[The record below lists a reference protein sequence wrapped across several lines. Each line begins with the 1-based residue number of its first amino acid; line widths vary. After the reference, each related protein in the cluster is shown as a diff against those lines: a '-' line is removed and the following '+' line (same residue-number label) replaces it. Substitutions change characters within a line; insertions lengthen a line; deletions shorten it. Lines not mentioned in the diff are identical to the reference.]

1 MVFISREFAIF
12 FAIAAVVYFLLP
24 KHLRWMWL
32 LAASVYFYGAA
43 EPIFVA
49 QIIAAA
55 IATYYCGLR
64 IQNAPDPSRKRL
76 LLTIGICLLVAN
88 LAVFKYTGFLN
99 ETLRGI
105 FAFLGLSYPV
115 PSISI
120 LLPIGISFY
129 TFLLIGYLVDVFR
142 GTQAE
147 RHLGIFSLYVL
158 FFPKLIAGPIERTK
172 NLLQQLHAPPDF
184 KYEQAVYGL
193 QLILWGVFKKA
204 VVADRIAPHVDAI
217 YNAPHAADGVALT
230 LATFM
235 YAFQLYCDFSGYTD
249 IALGTAAFLGF
260 NLVRNFDR
268 PYMAT
273 SIQDFWKRWHISLTS
288 WLTDYIYTPLTRQR
302 RFKIKFYTMMLVG
315 LFVTFVVSG
324 IWHGAQWTFVIW
336 GMLHGGYIVTSL
348 LLQKQRNNFVRSIG
362 LAKYPAAHRA
372 VKIATTFL
380 LVCFAYIWFRAN
392 SVADAFHITTH
403 LHTGWTAPVEG
414 VKDLVGPDQPG
425 FLVALI
431 GIAIVMAADILL
443 GQKDRIQALLADRSW
458 LRWGLYYAGATSIMV
473 LGALHAEQPFLYFR
487 F

>member
-1 MVFISREFAIF
+1 MAFISREFAIF
-12 FAIAAVVYFLLP
+12 FTIVAAVHFLLP
-24 KHLRWMWL
+24 KQVRWMWL

-43 EPIFVA
+43 EPIFVV
-49 QIIAAA
+49 QIVAAA
-55 IATYYCGLR
+55 VATYYLGLQ
-64 IQNAPDPSRKRL
+64 IQSAADQTRKRS
-76 LLTIGICLLVAN
+76 LLTIGVCLLVAN

-99 ETLRGI
+99 ESFRGA
-105 FAFLGLSYPV
+105 FEFLGLSYPV

-184 KYEQAVYGL
+184 KYEQAVFGL

-204 VVADRIAPHVDAI
+204 VVADRIAPHVDAV
-217 YNAPHAADGVALT
+217 YNAPHAVDGVTLT

-288 WLTDYIYTPLTRQR
+288 WLTDYVYTPLTRQR
-302 RFKIKFYTMMLVG
+302 RFKIKFYTMMLAG

-324 IWHGAQWTFVIW
+324 SWHGAQWTFVIW
-336 GMLHGGYIVTSL
+336 GVLHGTYIVTSL

-362 LAKYPAAHRA
+362 LTKYPAVHRA

-392 SVADAFHITTH
+392 SVADALYITTH
-403 LHTGWTAPVEG
+403 LHTGWTAPVGG
-414 VKDLVGPDQPG
+414 VKELVGADQPN
-425 FLVALI
+425 FLLALL
-431 GIAIVMAADILL
+431 GIAVVVVADILL
-443 GQKDRIQALLADRSW
+443 GQKDKVRALVDRAW
-458 LRWGLYYAGATSIMV
+458 LRWGLYYAGATSILV
-473 LGALHAEQPFLYFR
+473 LGVLHAQQQFLYFR

>member
-1 MVFISREFAIF
+1 MAFISREFAIF
-12 FAIAAVVYFLLP
+12 FTIVAVAYFLLP
-24 KHLRWMWL
+24 QRLRWMWL

-43 EPIFVA
+43 EPIFVV

-55 IATYYCGLR
+55 VATYYFGLQ
-64 IQNAPDPSRKRL
+64 IQNAPDQARKRS
-76 LLTIGICLLVAN
+76 LLTIGVCLLVAN

-99 ETLRGI
+99 ESLRGA
-105 FAFLGLSYPV
+105 FGFLGLSYPV

-184 KYEQAVYGL
+184 RYEQAVFGL

-217 YNAPHAADGVALT
+217 YNAPHAADGVTLT

-249 IALGTAAFLGF
+249 IALGTAALLGF
-260 NLVRNFDR
+260 SLVRNFDR

-288 WLTDYIYTPLTRQR
+288 WLTDYVYTPLTRQR
-302 RFKIKFYTMMLVG
+302 RFKIKFYTMMLAG

-336 GMLHGGYIVTSL
+336 GILHGTYIVTGL

-362 LAKYPAAHRA
+362 LTKYPKVHRA

-380 LVCFAYIWFRAN
+380 LVCFAYIWFRAD
-392 SVADAFHITTH
+392 SVADALYITTH
-403 LHTGWTAPVEG
+403 LHTGWTSPIGGIKE
-414 VKDLVGPDQPG
+414 LVGTDQPN
-425 FLVALI
+425 FLLALL
-431 GIAIVMAADILL
+431 GIAVVIVAEILL
-443 GQKDRIQALLADRSW
+443 GQKDKLRALLDRAW
-458 LRWGLYYAGATSIMV
+458 IRWGLYYAGATSIMV
-473 LGALHAEQPFLYFR
+473 LGVLHTQQQFLYFR

>member
-1 MVFISREFAIF
+1 MAFISREFAIF
-12 FAIAAVVYFLLP
+12 FTIVAVVYFLLP
-24 KHLRWMWL
+24 KRGRWVWL
-32 LAASVYFYGAA
+32 LASSIYFYGAA
-43 EPIFVA
+43 EPAFVA
-49 QIIAAA
+49 QILAAA
-55 IATYYCGLR
+55 FVTYYLGLK
-64 IQNAPDPSRKRL
+64 IQSASDQARKRSF
-76 LLTIGICLLVAN
+76 LTLGICLLVAN

-99 ETLRGI
+99 ESFRSL
-105 FAFLGLSYPV
+105 FAALGLSYPI
-115 PSISI
+115 PTISI

-172 NLLQQLHAPPDF
+172 NLLQQLHTPPDF
-184 KYEQAVYGL
+184 MYGQAVFGL

-217 YNAPHAADGVALT
+217 YNAPHAVEGVALT
-230 LATFM
+230 FATFL

-268 PYMAT
+268 PYVAI

-336 GMLHGGYIVTSL
+336 GMLHGIYLVTSV
-348 LLQKQRNNFVRSIG
+348 LLQKQRVAFVRAIG
-362 LAKYPAAHRA
+362 LAKRPAVHRA

-392 SVADAFHITTH
+392 SVADALHISTH
-403 LHTGWTAPVEG
+403 LHTGWMTPIEG
-414 VKDLVGPDQPG
+414 LKQLVGPDQPN
-425 FLVALI
+425 FLLALLGI
-431 GIAIVMAADILL
+431 GVVIAADALL
-443 GQKDRIQALLADRSW
+443 GQKDRLSTLLVNRSW
-458 LRWGLYYAGATSIMV
+458 LRWGLYYAGATSILLLGV
-473 LGALHAEQPFLYFR
+473 LHTQQQFLYFR

>member
-1 MVFISREFAIF
+1 MAFISREFAIF
-12 FAIAAVVYFLLP
+12 FTIVAVVYFLLP
-24 KHLRWMWL
+24 NRVRWIWL
-32 LAASVYFYGAA
+32 LASSIYFYGAA
-43 EPIFVA
+43 EPVFVA

-55 IATYYCGLR
+55 FVTYYLGLR
-64 IQNAPDPSRKRL
+64 IQSAPDQAAKRS
-76 LLTIGICLLVAN
+76 LLTLGICLLVAN

-99 ETLRGI
+99 ETFRDLFGY
-105 FAFLGLSYPV
+105 LGLSYPI
-115 PSISI
+115 PTISI

-184 KYEQAVYGL
+184 KYEQAVFGL

-204 VVADRIAPHVDAI
+204 VIADRIAPHVDAI
-217 YNAPHAADGVALT
+217 YNAPHAVDGVALT
-230 LATFM
+230 FATFM

-268 PYMAT
+268 PYMAI

-288 WLTDYIYTPLTRQR
+288 WLTDYVYTPLTRQR
-302 RFKIKFYTMMLVG
+302 RFKVKFYTMMLAG

-336 GMLHGGYIVTSL
+336 GILHGAYIVTSL
-348 LLQKQRNNFVRSIG
+348 LFQKQRNSFVRAIG
-362 LAKYPAAHRA
+362 LAKYPAVHRA

-392 SVADAFHITTH
+392 SVADAFYISTH
-403 LHTGWTAPVEG
+403 LHTGWLSPIEG
-414 VKDLVGPDQPG
+414 FKELVGPHQQN
-425 FLVALI
+425 FLLAIL
-431 GIAIVMAADILL
+431 GIAVVIAADALQ
-443 GQKDRIQALLADRSW
+443 GQKNRLSTLLVNRSW
-458 LRWGLYYAGATSIMV
+458 LRWGLYYAGATSILLLGV
-473 LGALHAEQPFLYFR
+473 LHTQQQFLYFR

>member
-1 MVFISREFAIF
+1 MAFISREFAIF
-12 FAIAAVVYFLLP
+12 FTIIATVYIFLP
-24 KHLRWMWL
+24 KHVRWIWL
-32 LAASVYFYGAA
+32 LAASVYFYGAV
-43 EPIFVA
+43 EPLFVA

-55 IATYYCGLR
+55 AVTYYFGLQ
-64 IQNAPDPSRKRL
+64 IQQSSDPARKRL
-76 LLTIGICLLVAN
+76 HLTIGVCLLVGN

-99 ETLRGI
+99 ESLRGI
-105 FAFLGLSYPV
+105 FGWFGLGYPV
-115 PSISI
+115 PTISI

-147 RHLGIFSLYVL
+147 RHFGIFSLYVL

-172 NLLQQLHAPPDF
+172 NLLPQLHAPPDF

-193 QLILWGVFKKA
+193 QLILWGVFMKA
-204 VVADRIAPHVDAI
+204 VVADRIAPHVNDV
-217 YNAPHAADGVALT
+217 YDAPHAMDGVTLT
-230 LATFM
+230 FATFL
-235 YAFQLYCDFSGYTD
+235 YAFQLYCDFGGYTY

-273 SIQDFWKRWHISLTS
+273 SIQYLWKRWHISLTS
-288 WLTDYIYTPLTRQR
+288 WLTDYVYTPLTRQR

-336 GMLHGGYIVTSL
+336 GMLHGTYIVTSL
-348 LLQKQRNNFVRSIG
+348 LIQKQRNTFVRAVG
-362 LAKYPAAHRA
+362 LTKYPTVHRA
-372 VKIATTFL
+372 IKIATTFL

-392 SVADAFHITTH
+392 SVSDAVHIVTH
-403 LHTGWTAPVEG
+403 LHTGWTTPIEG
-414 VKDLVGPDQPG
+414 IKVLVGANQPS
-425 FLVALI
+425 FLLGLL
-431 GIAIVMAADILL
+431 GIAVVIAAEIVQGNKQRLH
-443 GQKDRIQALLADRSW
+443 ALLTDRAW
-458 LRWGLYYAGATSIMV
+458 LRWGLYYAGATSILL
-473 LGALHAEQPFLYFR
+473 LGTLHANQPFLYFR

>member
-1 MVFISREFAIF
+1 MAFISREFAIF
-12 FAIAAVVYFLLP
+12 FTIVAVVYYLLP
-24 KHLRWMWL
+24 KRGRWMWL
-32 LAASVYFYGAA
+32 LAASLYFYGAA
-43 EPIFVA
+43 EPLFVA
-49 QIIAAA
+49 QILAAA
-55 IATYYCGLR
+55 FVTFYFGLR
-64 IQNAPDPSRKRL
+64 IQSAPDQAGKRS
-76 LLTIGICLLVAN
+76 LLTIGVCLLVAN

-99 ETLRGI
+99 ESAREVFGL
-105 FAFLGLSYPV
+105 LGLSYPI
-115 PSISI
+115 PSVSI

-129 TFLLIGYLVDVFR
+129 TFLLIGYLIDVFR

-147 RHLGIFSLYVL
+147 RHIGIFSLYVL

-172 NLLQQLHAPPDF
+172 NLLPQLHAPPDF
-184 KYEQAVYGL
+184 KYEQAVFGL

-204 VVADRIAPHVDAI
+204 VIADRIAPHVDAV
-217 YNAPHAADGVALT
+217 YNAPHAADGVTLT

-288 WLTDYIYTPLTRQR
+288 WLTDYVYTPLTRQK
-302 RFKIKFYTMMLVG
+302 RFKIKFYTMMLAG

-336 GMLHGGYIVTSL
+336 GVLHGTYIVTSL
-348 LLQKQRNNFVRSIG
+348 LLQKQRNNFVRAIG
-362 LAKYPAAHRA
+362 LTKVPALHRA

-392 SVADAFHITTH
+392 SVADAVYITTH
-403 LHTGWTAPVEG
+403 LHTGWTTPIEG
-414 VKDLVGPDQPG
+414 LKELVGPNQPG
-425 FLVALI
+425 FLLALI
-431 GIAIVMAADILL
+431 GIAIVIAADVLL
-443 GQKDRIQALLADRSW
+443 GNKDRVRALLADRSW
-458 LRWGLYYAGATSIMV
+458 LRWGLYYAGATSVLV
-473 LGALHAEQPFLYFR
+473 LGVLHADQPFLYFR